1 MGRAKNKIKKDKRRR
16 SGKDEEWERRENK
29 NKAQEMEFEQNGSSE
44 NLLGLES
51 PEDHQE
57 NVVFD

>member
-1 MGRAKNKIKKDKRRR
+1 
-16 SGKDEEWERRENK
+16 
-29 NKAQEMEFEQNGSSE
+29 MEFEQNGSSE

-57 NVVFD
+57 NVIFDWQNFCVVAVGTGDRRGSLPVGRP